1 MEKMPNAK
9 ILLIDKGKNI
19 YKRICPVN
27 EHLIKKCPVNREGV
41 SGCHPACSITNG
53 FGGADAFSDG
63 KFNITTEFGGWL
75 TD

>member
-63 KFNITTEFGGWL
+63 KFNITTEFGGCL